1 MHTTPPPTNPAFPS
15 SWGTDLADALNQGC
29 HCLTLDKDA
38 LAQALDHE
46 LGEPGLSALLR
57 ERCPTV
63 FSAQP
68 VFVAPAQMRQMAE
81 VIHAIETV
89 TALPAWQ
96 TQALAQAPASARE
109 GLVGLHGVFAGYDF
123 HLDGDRLSLIE
134 VNTNAGGAML
144 NAVLARAQRA
154 CCPDMEHI
162 VPTLDSVRAF
172 EQAIV
177 AMFHEEWRLAGRST
191 PLRTI
196 AIVDE
201 QPEQQYLYPEFL
213 LFQRLFEQHGLR
225 SFITDPQALRFED
238 GQLRLGDEVIDLV
251 YNRLTDFYLVQPAHA
266 ALRSA
271 WQHRS
276 AVITPN
282 PRAHALQADK
292 RHLIA
297 FSDAATLQTLGVPAE
312 LQATLLAHVPRTQ
325 WVDPAQAETLWAQRR
340 TLFFKPMDGY
350 GSKAAYRG
358 DKITRRAWEE
368 VIAGHHVA
376 QALAPPGERQ
386 LAQDPAVRPMKFDL
400 RVYAYGHRLL
410 WVAARLYQGQTTNFR
425 TPGGGFAPVYSAVDP
440 ADLSRAQGTSAP
452 HARHVTPALPC
463 GG

>member
-1 MHTTPPPTNPAFPS
+1 MPTTHHPALSSFPA
-15 SWGTDLADALNQGC
+15 SWQTGLADALNQGC

-38 LAQALDHE
+38 LAQALDHA
-46 LGEPGLSALLR
+46 LGEPGLSVLLR

-68 VFVAPAQMRQMAE
+68 VFVAPAQMQQMAE

-96 TQALAQAPASARE
+96 TRALAQAPESARE

-177 AMFHEEWRLAGRST
+177 AMFHEEWRLAGRTT
-191 PLRTI
+191 PLRTV
-196 AIVDE
+196 AIVDT
-201 QPEQQYLYPEFL
+201 QPDQQYLYPEFL
-213 LFQRLFEQHGLR
+213 LFQRLFAQHGLR
-225 SFITDPQALRFED
+225 AHITDPQALRIEG
-238 GQLRLGDEVIDLV
+238 GQLWLGDEVIDLV
-251 YNRLTDFYLVQPAHA
+251 YNRLTDFYLVNPAHT
-266 ALRSA
+266 ALRTA
-271 WQHRS
+271 WQHGA

-297 FSDAATLQTLGVPAE
+297 FSDPATLQTLGVAAE

-440 ADLSRAQGTSAP
+440 TRLSRIPGASAP
-452 HARHVTPALPC
+452 QLGALTPALPC
-463 GG
+463 AD